1 MDQGTIAAPLG
12 ARGRTPFYRD
22 ISFQVLVGMLAGV
35 AIGLLWPHFG
45 IALKPLG
52 DAFIKLI
59 RMVIGPVIFCTVVH
73 GIAKAGNMGTVGRI
87 ALKALFYFEV
97 ITTFALVIGL
107 VVGNLWQAGRGM
119 HVPPALLDPNAVRA
133 FAGKA
138 AAHRPGMVAFL
149 LNIIPATAVSAFA
162 NGNILEIVLFSVL
175 FGAGVAAAG
184 EAGEPVV
191 RLVDGISKAFFW
203 IIGFVMRFAPLAT
216 LGAMAFTVG
225 RFGVATLGSLLGFI
239 AEFYVICAL
248 FVVLVLWPVSRLG
261 GFSLARLI
269 RYIRAELL
277 LVIGT
282 SSSETVFPQLTRKL
296 EQLGCEERV
305 VGLVLPTAYTFNHD
319 GTCLYFSAATLFLA
333 QATGTHLDLARQLGL
348 LAVLLLT
355 SKGAAGVSGSALVV
369 LAITLAA
376 SHAVPVAAIAL
387 IIGIHRFLSAAFVS
401 VNVIGNAVATLVVA
415 RWENALD
422 MGRLRAALAGGPG
435 PD

>member
-1 MDQGTIAAPLG
+1 MNQGSSAAP
-12 ARGRTPFYRD
+12 RGRTPFYRD
-22 ISFQVLVGMLAGV
+22 ISFQVLVGMVGGV
-35 AIGLLWPHFG
+35 IIGLLWPHFG

-73 GIAKAGNMGTVGRI
+73 GIAKAGNIGAVGRI
-87 ALKALFYFEV
+87 ALKALLYFEV

-119 HVPPALLDPNAVRA
+119 HIDPRLLDPHAVRA
-133 FAGKA
+133 LAGAGA
-138 AAHRPGMVAFL
+138 AAHRRSMVAFL
-149 LNIIPATAVSAFA
+149 LDIIPATAVSAFA
-162 NGNILEIVLFSVL
+162 RGNILEIVLFSVL

-184 EAGEPVV
+184 EAGAPVV
-191 RLVDGISKAFFW
+191 RLIDGISKAFFW

-225 RFGVATLGSLLGFI
+225 RFGFATLGSLVGFI
-239 AEFYVICAL
+239 AEFYVICLL
-248 FVVLVLWPVSRLG
+248 FVILVLWPVAHFS
-261 GFSLARLI
+261 GFSLLRLM
-269 RYIRAELL
+269 RYLRAELL

-296 EQLGCEERV
+296 EQLGCDERV

-333 QATGTHLDLARQLGL
+333 QATGTHLGWTQQLGL

-369 LAITLAA
+369 LAVTLAA

-387 IIGIHRFLSAAFVS
+387 IIGIHRFLSAAFVC
-401 VNVIGNAVATLVVA
+401 VNIIGNAVATLVVA
-415 RWENALD
+415 RWEGALD
-422 MGRLRAALAGGPG
+422 RVRLRQALEDGAGAV
-435 PD
+435 

>member
-1 MDQGTIAAPLG
+1 MTQDPIAG
-12 ARGRTPFYRD
+12 ARPRAPFYRD
-22 ISFQVLVGMLAGV
+22 ISFQVLIGMVLGV
-35 AIGLLWPHFG
+35 AVGLIWPQFG

-52 DAFIKLI
+52 DAFIRAI

-73 GIAKAGNMGTVGRI
+73 GIARAGNLGAVGRI
-87 ALKALFYFEV
+87 ALKALVYFEV
-97 ITTFALVIGL
+97 ITTLALLIGL
-107 VVGNLWQAGRGM
+107 GVGNLWQAGRGM
-119 HVPPALLDPNAVRA
+119 HVDPALLDPHAVRA
-133 FAGKA
+133 FVGAGA
-138 AAHRPGMVAFL
+138 VVHRRTIAGFL
-149 LNIIPATAVSAFA
+149 LNVVPATAVSAFA
-162 NGNILEIVLFSVL
+162 TGNILQIVLFSVL

-184 EAGEPVV
+184 PAGEPVV
-191 RLVDGISKAFFW
+191 RVIEGVSRAFFW

-225 RFGVATLGSLLGFI
+225 RFGVATLDSLLGFI

-248 FVVLVLWPVSRLG
+248 FLVLVLWPVARIS
-261 GFSLARLI
+261 GFSLLRLM

-296 EQLGCEERV
+296 EELGCDERV

-319 GTCLYFSAATLFLA
+319 GTCLYFAAATLFLA
-333 QATGTHLDLARQLGL
+333 QATGTPLDFAHQLAL

-376 SHAVPVAAIAL
+376 SHSVPVAAMTL
-387 IIGIHRFLSAAFVS
+387 IIGIHRILSAAFVS
-401 VNVIGNAVATLVVA
+401 VNIIGNSVATVVVA

-422 MGRLRAALAGGPG
+422 RPQLRAALAAGTAG
-435 PD
+435 